1 MADAAWTSFEAWLAE
16 RRFEHPPLRLAEFAE
31 TGRGLMAT
39 EDLEVGDAV
48 VKVPARLLL
57 TQQRTTRLFG
67 GSKAIA
73 GLKQH
78 ASISLFLA
86 WHAALGYSEW
96 APYIDTAS
104 KQRRNMEADHASV
117 QDALATV
124 DSEPLSAALSLAPST
139 TGLQERAQALI
150 TKNLFVWAWLVVNTR
165 CITLNTDASAAQ
177 SLLDK
182 QPRIALAPFLD
193 CLNHTPISRI
203 QAGLDRADRAYVIRT
218 LVAYPKGSQV
228 FINYGPHDN
237 AFLLSEYGFVVSEN
251 PYNHV
256 CLDAEMDCILQRM
269 PSAKSILVAE
279 DYTVSRDDIGYRF
292 LNAMRLMV
300 AASRTDDRGL
310 LMLVPSWRKILNGET
325 SHMSEDLEALVITN
339 VQRLLQE

>member
-16 RRFEHPPLRLAEFAE
+16 RRFEHPPLRLAEF
-31 TGRGLMAT
+31 
-39 EDLEVGDAV
+39 
-48 VKVPARLLL
+48 
-57 TQQRTTRLFG
+57 
-67 GSKAIA
+67 
-73 GLKQH
+73 
-78 ASISLFLA
+78 
-86 WHAALGYSEW
+86 
-96 APYIDTAS
+96 
-104 KQRRNMEADHASV
+104 
-117 QDALATV
+117 
-124 DSEPLSAALSLAPST
+124 
-139 TGLQERAQALI
+139 
-150 TKNLFVWAWLVVNTR
+150 
-165 CITLNTDASAAQ
+165 
-177 SLLDK
+177 
-182 QPRIALAPFLD
+182 
-193 CLNHTPISRI
+193 
-203 QAGLDRADRAYVIRT
+203 AGLDRADRAYVIRT

-279 DYTVSRDDIGYRF
+279 GMYGDYTVSRDDIGYRF

-339 VQRLLQE
+339 VQRLLQILHAAAY